1 MEGYRDNSVHYTA
14 IKVCEDLQNTP
25 SFKTF
30 FENVQKLVATSNV
43 KQEDF
48 KASLLKAMV
57 DNGLEAELRNS
68 VYHWIRTKTKDSQTS
83 TSFEAYLKKTQNQ
96 WEKRIH
102 KSLNSMGSEL
112 SAPLA
117 TPRQSSDKEEIQS
130 KWIQLSNY
138 DIDKE
143 FRYMNWINF
152 KKALKLFQRNLY
164 TEFARGELVM
174 GVNVPACAY
183 GNYAVFESER
193 ISLGEKVIMSSH
205 APVSQE
211 YLKRGCPTC
220 LRAKMWTIVLGADVK
235 PNHYEE
241 FEKLK
246 TDVLNLDL
254 MSDKLVIKDIH
265 LTASNDDQYFVF
277 EDVLYQVLLC
287 FTRDSQVLKDLPD
300 VCQLQVTMKTRGIL
314 ETVMTFPPN
323 GVIPFH
329 GFTMYA
335 APFCYLYDDPVALY
349 QTFKA
354 MYTRYFHKLHKV
366 SGSSQGVVALC
377 LLYERLLQ
385 CHEPSVWLHFKQLNI
400 PP

>member
-83 TSFEAYLKKTQNQ
+83 TSFEAYLK
-96 WEKRIH
+96 
-102 KSLNSMGSEL
+102 
-112 SAPLA
+112 
-117 TPRQSSDKEEIQS
+117 
-130 KWIQLSNY
+130 
-138 DIDKE
+138 KE